1 MIVRDVRVIDGT
13 GEVYEEASLQFDP
26 ETGRVEAVGDADPR
40 KDEAVYDFR
49 GKTVVPG
56 LVDAHVHFSLSGEV
70 SVADVV
76 NTSDAELMLT
86 EAKNARETLEAGVT
100 GVRAMGARDLDVVLA
115 KHVERGDVP
124 GPRMVANCRSI
135 TITGGHGHHLGR
147 EVDGPTE
154 CRRAVREQVKQ
165 GARFIKFMATGGVT
179 TPGTDPNSPAFT
191 QEEMDALVDEAHR
204 RGVHVAAH
212 AHGGEGVCAAVSAG
226 VDTIEH
232 GTFLDS
238 ATIELLVA
246 EDVVLV
252 PTLSA
257 PYRIVRNADH
267 ATDESVQKTN
277 RVYEHHIE
285 SFEAAVEA
293 GVEIVGGTDAGTPF
307 NYHGANA
314 TEISFMTEYG
324 MDPMD
329 AIVAMTGRAA
339 EVIGLEDAGT
349 LEPDAHADL
358 LVLEENP
365 LEDTAALRDPEAVL
379 KGGEVVTG
387 APFDRL
393 NDRGT
398 ADPANHAGSADFTD
412 SDDSTDSADSANR
425 GVSE

>member
-1 MIVRDVRVIDGT
+1 MIVRDARILDGT
-13 GEVYEEASLQFDP
+13 GEVYEEASLRFDP
-26 ETGRVEAVGDADPR
+26 ESGRVEAVGDAEPGD
-40 KDEAVYDFR
+40 DEEVYDLGGR
-49 GKTVVPG
+49 TVVPG
-56 LVDAHVHFSLSGEV
+56 LVDAHVHFSLSGEA

-76 NTSDAELMLT
+76 AMSDGELMLT
-86 EAKNARETLEAGVT
+86 EAKNARETLESGVT

-115 KHVERGDVP
+115 EHVERGDVP

-154 CRRAVREQVKQ
+154 CRRAVREQVKK
-165 GARFIKFMATGGVT
+165 GAEFIKFMATGGVT

-204 RGVHVAAH
+204 RGVHVASH
-212 AHGGEGVCAAVSAG
+212 AHGAEGARAAIRAG

-232 GTFLDS
+232 GTFLDA

-267 ATDESVQKTN
+267 ATDESVQKTHT
-277 RVYEHHIE
+277 VYERHIE

-293 GVEIVGGTDAGTPF
+293 GVDIVGGTDAGTPF

-339 EVIGLEDAGT
+339 EVVGLEEAGT
-349 LEPDAHADL
+349 LESGSFADF
-358 LVLEENP
+358 LVLDENP
-365 LEDTAALRDPEAVL
+365 LEDTAALGEPEAVL
-379 KGGEVVTG
+379 KGGDVVAG
-387 APFDRL
+387 SSLDRL
-393 NDRGT
+393 GDRVEAT
-398 ADPANHAGSADFTD
+398 NARADDADSPDRADDADPA
-412 SDDSTDSADSANR
+412 
-425 GVSE
+425 VSE

>member
-1 MIVRDVRVIDGT
+1 MIARDVRIVDGT
-13 GEVYEEASLQFDP
+13 GEVYEEASLRFDP

-40 KDEAVYDFR
+40 TDEAVYELG

-70 SVADVV
+70 SVADVA
-76 NTSDAELMLT
+76 NTSDPELMLT
-86 EAKNARETLEAGVT
+86 EAKNARETLEAGIT
-100 GVRAMGARDLDVVLA
+100 GVRAMGARDLDVILA
-115 KHVERGDVP
+115 ERVERGDVP

-154 CRRAVREQVKQ
+154 CRRAVREQVKL
-165 GARFIKFMATGGVT
+165 GAQFIKFMATGGVT

-204 RGVHVAAH
+204 RSVHVAAH
-212 AHGGEGVCAAVSAG
+212 AHGGEGVHAAVRAG

-232 GTFLDS
+232 GTFLDP

-277 RVYEHHIE
+277 RVYERHIE
-285 SFEAAVEA
+285 SFAAAVEA

-314 TEISFMTEYG
+314 TEISFMTEHG

-339 EVIGLEDAGT
+339 EVIGLENAGT
-349 LEPDAHADL
+349 LEPDNYADL
-358 LVLEENP
+358 LVLDENP
-365 LEDTAALRDPEAVL
+365 LEDTAALRNPEAVL
-379 KGGEVVTG
+379 KGGEVV
-387 APFDRL
+387 A
-393 NDRGT
+393 GT
-398 ADPANHAGSADFTD
+398 PLEGLAE
-412 SDDSTDSADSANR
+412 R

>member
-1 MIVRDVRVIDGT
+1 MILRDVRILDGT
-13 GEVYEEASLQFDP
+13 GEEDDEASLRFDT
-26 ETGRVEAVGDADPR
+26 EEGRIEAVGDAEPR
-40 KDEAVYDFR
+40 DDEEIFDLG

-56 LVDAHVHFSLSGEV
+56 LVDAHVHFSLSGQA
-70 SVADVV
+70 SVTEVV
-76 NTSDAELMLT
+76 NMSEGELMLT
-86 EAKNARETLEAGVT
+86 EAKNARETLTAGIT

-115 KHVERGDVP
+115 ERIERGDVP

-154 CRRAVREQVKQ
+154 CRKAVREQVKQ
-165 GARFIKFMATGGVT
+165 GAEFIKFMATGGVT
-179 TPGTDPNSPAFT
+179 TPGTDPDSPAFT
-191 QEEMDALVDEAHR
+191 QDEMDALVDEAHR

-212 AHGGEGVCAAVSAG
+212 AHGAEGARAAIRAG

-267 ATDESVQKTN
+267 ATDESVQKTQN
-277 RVYEHHIE
+277 VYERHIE

-314 TEISFMTEYG
+314 TEVSFMTEYG

-339 EVIGLEDAGT
+339 DVIGLDDAGT
-349 LEPDAHADL
+349 LESGSFADL
-358 LVLEENP
+358 LVLDENP
-365 LEDTAALRDPEAVL
+365 LEDTAALREPEAVL
-379 KGGEVVTG
+379 KGGELVAGT
-387 APFDRL
+387 ALDRL
-393 NDRGT
+393 GDRRAESNSSPRT
-398 ADPANHAGSADFTD
+398 EDADPAVG
-412 SDDSTDSADSANR
+412 
-425 GVSE
+425 E